1 MRIRKSRYLSYR
13 YRPDSQSHH
22 AGCPRPLV
30 VLESRKRIAQFQR
43 NKPKNKRTEA
53 MKRRHEMRACI
64 AAAETP
70 PPEPPH
76 APARSSEIKSGST
89 RPQRT
94 QQHMVGASDSVSSSC
109 WQVKRREKNPNLPA
123 GQTEEAILWNRASR
137 EAEIS
142 AAEHDE
148 AERYSA
154 SSSPTDQRRAAGGD
168 FALFLHP
175 SLPPRSR

>member
-22 AGCPRPLV
+22 AGCPRPTSSPWIK
-30 VLESRKRIAQFQR
+30 ETNRSISAQQAEKQTDR
-43 NKPKNKRTEA
+43 SD
-53 MKRRHEMRACI
+53 
-64 AAAETP
+64 ETP
-70 PPEPPH
+70 PRDASMHCSRRDPASWTPH

-154 SSSPTDQRRAAGGD
+154 SGSPTDQRRAAGGD